1 MNLFEILEKEIIY
14 KILPSDLY
22 AILMLTSTSKTVR
35 NVIFDNTHIGHK
47 VKVCFKQSD
56 YLYLENISN
65 KFTID
70 KLYLQI
76 SVIQNSD
83 IIFIIQRC
91 PFLTF
96 LSLTFLND
104 LDHLN
109 NLINNLKILNKFKS
123 NIPNCKV
130 CIKYKERLMENLILN
145 KFESNQI
152 NNLDFINFCRSQPT
166 QPTQPIQLTQPTQSI
181 LINKKEI
188 IEIKE
193 KKLQEKIEQEKE
205 IRYKKKVL
213 EIIKINQQY
222 LRDINYLHFQTAKRN
237 NKKFNNKSYFIK

>member
-1 MNLFEILEKEIIY
+1 MNLLKTLEISIIH

-76 SVIQNSD
+76 SEIQNSD

-91 PFLTF
+91 PLLTF

-104 LDHLN
+104 QDHLN
-109 NLINNLKILNKFKS
+109 NLKISNKFKS

-166 QPTQPIQLTQPTQSI
+166 QLTQPTQSI

-188 IEIKE
+188 
-193 KKLQEKIEQEKE
+193 IEQEKE

-237 NKKFNNKSYFIK
+237 NKKFNNKNYFIK

>member
-1 MNLFEILEKEIIY
+1 MNLLKTLEISIIH

-91 PFLTF
+91 PLLTF

-109 NLINNLKILNKFKS
+109 NLKNLNKFKS

-130 CIKYKERLMENLILN
+130 CIKYKEILMENLILN
-145 KFESNQI
+145 KFESNQMNI
-152 NNLDFINFCRSQPT
+152 LGFINFCRSQPT
-166 QPTQPIQLTQPTQSI
+166 QPTQLTQPTQPTQSI

-188 IEIKE
+188 IEIK
-193 KKLQEKIEQEKE
+193 EKIEQEKE

>member
-1 MNLFEILEKEIIY
+1 LIIL
-14 KILPSDLY
+14 
-22 AILMLTSTSKTVR
+22 
-35 NVIFDNTHIGHK
+35 IGHK

-76 SVIQNSD
+76 SEIQNSD

-91 PFLTF
+91 PLLTF

-109 NLINNLKILNKFKS
+109 NLKISNKFKS
-123 NIPNCKV
+123 NIPNCEV
-130 CIKYKERLMENLILN
+130 CLKYNEKIMKNLILN

-152 NNLDFINFCRSQPT
+152 NNLGFINFCR
-166 QPTQPIQLTQPTQSI
+166 
-181 LINKKEI
+181 
-188 IEIKE
+188 
-193 KKLQEKIEQEKE
+193 
-205 IRYKKKVL
+205 
-213 EIIKINQQY
+213 
-222 LRDINYLHFQTAKRN
+222 
-237 NKKFNNKSYFIK
+237 

>member
-1 MNLFEILEKEIIY
+1 MDLLKTLEISIIH

-47 VKVCFKQSD
+47 IKVCFKKSD

-76 SVIQNSD
+76 SEIQNSD

-91 PFLTF
+91 PLLTF

-104 LDHLN
+104 LDL
-109 NLINNLKILNKFKS
+109 L
-123 NIPNCKV
+123 
-130 CIKYKERLMENLILN
+130 
-145 KFESNQI
+145 
-152 NNLDFINFCRSQPT
+152 
-166 QPTQPIQLTQPTQSI
+166 
-181 LINKKEI
+181 
-188 IEIKE
+188 
-193 KKLQEKIEQEKE
+193 
-205 IRYKKKVL
+205 
-213 EIIKINQQY
+213 
-222 LRDINYLHFQTAKRN
+222 
-237 NKKFNNKSYFIK
+237 

>member
-1 MNLFEILEKEIIY
+1 MSLLELFDKEIY
-14 KILPSDLY
+14 LFLPSDLY

-91 PFLTF
+91 PLLTF

-109 NLINNLKILNKFKS
+109 NLKISNKFKS

-152 NNLDFINFCRSQPT
+152 YNLDFINFCRSQP
-166 QPTQPIQLTQPTQSI
+166 TQPTQSI